1 MIGDRVAGGLL
12 LLLGLAA
19 VVTAY
24 GFYVPYQ
31 YEPLGPKAMPYLVG
45 GILIM
50 CGIRLLVVQ
59 PLVAEAQRKTL
70 SFSLWWRQLLLAA
83 LLLVY
88 GLGYE
93 SLGFV
98 VSNVVVS
105 FGLAWLCGAPLIWCC
120 AVAVGL
126 TLAGHLVLVQ
136 GLDLQ
141 LPAGLLQGWL

>member
-45 GILIM
+45 GILIL

-59 PLVAEAQRKTL
+59 PQVAEAQRATQTFL
-70 SFSLWWRQLLLAA
+70 LWWRQLVLAA
-83 LLLVY
+83 LLLAY

-98 VSNVVVS
+98 VSNVVVC
-105 FGLAWLCGAPLIWCC
+105 FGLAWLSGARLIWCC